1 MGPRLKGEILLKQ
14 DIPLSEKG
22 KAPVVR
28 RFGDR
33 TKLSL
38 WMFYS
43 QGNKKQGHQLRV
55 SRMGGGVRGLRIEE
69 KILKKKFHREW

>member
-1 MGPRLKGEILLKQ
+1 MT
-14 DIPLSEKG
+14 
-22 KAPVVR
+22 PVVR

-33 TKLSL
+33 TKFSL

-55 SRMGGGVRGLRIEE
+55 STVGVGVRGLRTEE
-69 KILKKKFHREW
+69 KILKKTFIESGNKLSGER